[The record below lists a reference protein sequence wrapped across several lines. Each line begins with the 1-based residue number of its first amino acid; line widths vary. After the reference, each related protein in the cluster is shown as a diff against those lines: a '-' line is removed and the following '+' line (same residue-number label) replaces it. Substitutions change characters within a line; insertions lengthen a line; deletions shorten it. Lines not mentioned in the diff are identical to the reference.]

1 MFQNTRY
8 GAIPLS
14 WIAPN
19 GILDNYVNPIFGAT
33 SAPPGTY
40 FPGPSDRRKTVV
52 ENNPSAPG
60 ETRYTR
66 GWKID
71 KTGYPFMPSEPGWT
85 AGGSD
90 LAEPED
96 ASKMHAIE
104 SATDTS
110 DPRSPAIRGADV
122 SFNLESLVKSTY
134 AYSPIATVFWG
145 LAVLWLAS
153 ELFLNQS
160 SSTASKVGSSVASV
174 GQTVTKGT
182 GNVAKSVVE
191 ETSSAAGKIVDA
203 AADAVDAVVPG

>member
-1 MFQNTRY
+1 MLQNTRY

-19 GILDNYVNPIFGAT
+19 GILDNYVNPIFVAS
-33 SAPPGTY
+33 SASPGTY

-52 ENNPSAPG
+52 ENNPAAPG

-66 GWKID
+66 GWNLD
-71 KTGYPFMPSEPGWT
+71 KTGYPFMPAEPGWV

-96 ASKMHAIE
+96 AGKMHAIE

-110 DPRSPAIRGADV
+110 DPRSPAIRGSDV
-122 SFNLESLVKSTY
+122 SFNLENFIKTTY
-134 AYSPIATVFWG
+134 AYSPIATLFWG

-153 ELFLNQS
+153 ELFLNEPS
-160 SSTASKVGSSVASV
+160 KASAGVGKSVASV
-174 GQTVTKGT
+174 GQTATKGT
-182 GNVAKSVVE
+182 GNVAKSIVN
-191 ETSSAAGKIVDA
+191 ETSDAAGKIVDA
-203 AADAVDAVVPG
+203 AASAVDAVVPG